1 MPEISVII
9 QTYNRIKLIERAINS
24 VLNQSHMVNQIII
37 VDDGSTDGT
46 KEIIKEKY
54 PQITYIYQNNKG
66 VSAARNIG
74 INKTH
79 CNWISFLDSDDTW
92 HQDKIEKQIQ
102 KINENPDTLICH
114 TDEIWYRYDKI
125 QNQQKKH
132 KKFGGY
138 IFNQCLP
145 FCIISPSSVMI
156 NRKVF
161 NEVGLFDEK
170 LPSCED
176 YDMWL
181 RICSRY
187 PVLFINEALTNKYG
201 GHDDQLSKKYWGID
215 RFRIIAL
222 EKIIESNNLDP
233 IQTKVTINELLK
245 KINIFLKGSE
255 KYDKNEYH
263 ERFKMIKNKYA

>member
-9 QTYNRIKLIERAINS
+9 PTYNRIKLIERAINS

-46 KEIIKEKY
+46 KKIIKEKY
-54 PQITYIYQNNKG
+54 PQITYIYQDNKG

-145 FCIISPSSVMI
+145 FCIISPSSVII

-187 PVLFINEALTNKYG
+187 PVLFINEALTN
-201 GHDDQLSKKYWGID
+201 
-215 RFRIIAL
+215 
-222 EKIIESNNLDP
+222 
-233 IQTKVTINELLK
+233 
-245 KINIFLKGSE
+245 
-255 KYDKNEYH
+255 
-263 ERFKMIKNKYA
+263 

>member
-1 MPEISVII
+1 MLEIAVVIP
-9 QTYNRIKLIERAINS
+9 TYNRVTFIERAINS
-24 VLNQSHMVNQIII
+24 VLNQSLAVNEIII
-37 VDDGSTDGT
+37 IDDGSNDGT
-46 KEIIKEKY
+46 KELIKTKY
-54 PQITYIYQNNKG
+54 PQINYIYQNNKG
-66 VSAARNIG
+66 VSAARNKGISEANYDWIG
-74 INKTH
+74 
-79 CNWISFLDSDDTW
+79 FLDSDDAW
-92 HQDKIEKQIQ
+92 KSNKIEKQI
-102 KINENPDTLICH
+102 KAIKNNPDSLICH
-114 TDEIWYRYDKI
+114 TNEVWYR
-125 QNQQKKH
+125 NGETLEQKYKH

-138 IFNQCLP
+138 IFNYCLP
-145 FCIISPSSVMI
+145 LCVISPSSVI
-156 NRKVF
+156 IHKQVF
-161 NEVGLFDEK
+161 NEIGLFDEE
-170 LPSCED
+170 LLACED